1 MSQRRGLVSPLVEV
15 EVIGAEY
22 DAVKFKTRTIGDNG
36 LNPVWDETF
45 QLKILNPDFALLRL
59 SVYDEDMFGDPNFLG
74 QSTLPVRLV
83 QAGYRSV
90 QLRNG
95 HSEELELSSLLVHTT
110 LSQVRVRRAAA
121 PHTFTCLKLKL
132 FGKIKISFVVAGQ
145 HGEQP
150 GGDAAGRG
158 RDLTPAGALGL
169 GPAGVQDIQG
179 EVSQAVISLTNSVNH
194 HSREL
199 L

>member
-1 MSQRRGLVSPLVEV
+1 MS
-15 EVIGAEY
+15 
-22 DAVKFKTRTIGDNG
+22 K
-36 LNPVWDETF
+36 
-45 QLKILNPDFALLRL
+45 
-59 SVYDEDMFGDPNFLG
+59 
-74 QSTLPVRLV
+74 
-83 QAGYRSV
+83 
-90 QLRNG
+90 
-95 HSEELELSSLLVHTT
+95 LENSD
-110 LSQVRVRRAAA
+110 
-121 PHTFTCLKLKL
+121 
-132 FGKIKISFVVAGQ
+132 IDVAGQ

>member
-110 LSQVRVRRAAA
+110 LSQVRGRRAT
-121 PHTFTCLKLKL
+121 HIHL
-132 FGKIKISFVVAGQ
+132 FEA
-145 HGEQP
+145 E
-150 GGDAAGRG
+150 
-158 RDLTPAGALGL
+158 
-169 GPAGVQDIQG
+169 
-179 EVSQAVISLTNSVNH
+179 AVW
-194 HSREL
+194 
-199 L
+199 

>member
-22 DAVKFKTRTIGDNG
+22 DTVKFKTRTIGDNG

-110 LSQVRVRRAAA
+110 LSQVRVRG
-121 PHTFTCLKLKL
+121 PQTNTVSCFKMVWCTGIK
-132 FGKIKISFVVAGQ
+132 GIKIFSN
-145 HGEQP
+145 H
-150 GGDAAGRG
+150 AAQR
-158 RDLTPAGALGL
+158 
-169 GPAGVQDIQG
+169 
-179 EVSQAVISLTNSVNH
+179 
-194 HSREL
+194 
-199 L
+199 